1 MDGRSTS
8 NTKHV
13 FRSNSTKLF
22 TSGRDVFTVQSIL
35 LDLRGEQLVRKEI
48 K

>member
-1 MDGRSTS
+1 M
-8 NTKHV
+8 KHV
-13 FRSNSTKLF
+13 FRSNSTELF

-35 LDLRGEQLVRKEI
+35 LDLREEQRVRREI